1 MAKSDLLDETEVL
14 LKALVKEANLAASPD
29 DGGPD
34 FADRLKVVDAVSKFL
49 VVKNKLVPPEKGKS
63 IFEELQDDL
72 HGGKTG
78 SRAGTAPK
86 GKGRNG
92 TAHLAAGLDDG
103 DI

>member
-1 MAKSDLLDETEVL
+1 MAKTNLLDDTEVL
-14 LKALVKEANLAASPD
+14 LSALVKEANAGASPD

-49 VVKNKLVPPEKGKS
+49 VVKNKLVPPEKGVS
-63 IFEELQDDL
+63 MFEELQNDL

-78 SRAGTAPK
+78 GRAGTAPK

-92 TAHLAAGLDDG
+92 SAYVAAGADD